1 MNVPPKSQRTRVRL
15 AMLAA
20 ITTLG
25 TLSACVGGSGGSPS
39 SMPAASNLAPAV
51 SSQSGPAPLESLS
64 APRLSPIYWVG
75 ERDSTVYLYRQYT
88 EADDQGDPVT
98 TAIKYLTEHEPLDP
112 DYFNLWSKASRIGT
126 SINPDNVI
134 TVDISA
140 DAFARRLDAG
150 LAERAIQQL
159 VYTATAAASAAGL
172 LTQNPPASVNILVDG
187 HSGYEAF
194 GHVKLSGPIQR
205 DASLRAPI
213 WIIDP
218 QQDASL
224 TAGKTTIHGVSAT
237 FSGGTRWVLKRIV
250 DGEGTRVAGGRLR
263 LGGGTQADN
272 EFQVTPVLEPGTYNL
287 SVWGQDGEA
296 PKRLSQDSKT
306 FTVK

>member
-1 MNVPPKSQRTRVRL
+1 MNVPSHRQRTRVRL
-15 AMLAA
+15 ALLAA
-20 ITTLG
+20 VTTLG
-25 TLSACVGGSGGSPS
+25 TLAACVGGSGGSPS
-39 SMPAASNLAPAV
+39 SMPAASQQPPVV
-51 SSQSGPAPLESLS
+51 SSQGSTAPLESLS
-64 APRLSPIYWVG
+64 APRLSPIYWLG

-88 EADDQGDPVT
+88 QAEDQGDPVT

-126 SINPDNVI
+126 SISSGNVI

-150 LAERAIQQL
+150 LAQRAIQQL

-172 LTQNPPASVNILVDG
+172 LTQTPTASVDILVDG

-194 GHVKLSGPIQR
+194 GHVKLAGPIQR
-205 DASLRAPI
+205 DAALRAPI

-224 TAGKTTIHGVSAT
+224 TAGKATIHGVSAT
-237 FSGGTRWVLKRIV
+237 FPGGTQWVLKRDE
-250 DGEGTRVAGGRLR
+250 DGKATRVAGGKLH
-263 LGGGTQADN
+263 LGGGSRADN
-272 EFQVTPVLEPGTYNL
+272 EFQVTPVLEPGTYTL
-287 SVWGQDGEA
+287 SVWGRSRADS
-296 PKRLSQDSKT
+296 KRLSLDDKT